1 MEHYFNVEI
10 AKEYGILE
18 AILIQNI
25 YYWTLKNK
33 ANDKHY
39 HNGYYWSYNS
49 IKAFGELF
57 PYVSQRQI
65 QYSLKKLKDLG
76 IIMTDNFNTSPYD
89 KTLWY
94 SISNKGLS
102 ILQNCQIEIQ
112 DLSNRSVENVE
123 PIPYINTN
131 INTIINNNTSKNDN
145 AKQML
150 SNNFDDEFDQ
160 LWKKYPNKQG
170 RKDALRHYISA
181 RKKNV
186 SFEKIDKGIDG
197 YVEHIKR
204 NGTAKQYIMH
214 GSTWFNGEHWNDEY
228 ETSIEADDGYYT
240 RYEDIQHLL

>member
-1 MEHYFNVEI
+1 MEHHFNIEL

-33 ANDKHY
+33 ANNKHY

-49 IKAFGELF
+49 IKAFSELF

-102 ILQNCQIEIQ
+102 IIQNCQMEIQ
-112 DLSNRSVENVE
+112 NLSNGSVENVE
-123 PIPYINTN
+123 PIPNINTYINTN
-131 INTIINNNTSKNDN
+131 INNNTSKNDN

-170 RKDALRHYISA
+170 RKDALRHFINA
-181 RKKNV
+181 RKKSV
-186 SFEKIDKGIDG
+186 SFEKINDGIDG
-197 YVEHIKR
+197 YIDYVKK
-204 NGTAKQYIMH
+204 NGIAKQYIMH
-214 GSTWFNGEHWNDEY
+214 GSTWFCGEHWNDEY
-228 ETSIEADDGYYT
+228 EINIEADDDIYT
-240 RYEDIQHLL
+240 RIEDLIDR

>member
-1 MEHYFNVEI
+1 MEHHFNVEI

-102 ILQNCQIEIQ
+102 IIQNCQIEMQ
-112 DLSNRSVENVE
+112 DLSNRSDEIVE
-123 PIPYINTN
+123 PIPN
-131 INTIINNNTSKNDN
+131 INTYNKTYNNNDDFSK
-145 AKQML
+145 
-150 SNNFDDEFDQ
+150 EFET

-186 SFEKIDKGIDG
+186 SFEIVDKGIDN
-197 YVEHIKR
+197 YIEHIQR
-204 NGTAKQYIMH
+204 VGTQKQYIMH

-228 ETSIEADDGYYT
+228 ETSIEVDDGYYT